1 MHELVTVDFCNVDR
15 HLGLGRP
22 GGCKGKD
29 GYKGDAHAFPWH
41 KDPPLKKS
49 QFSQSD
55 PLVVPIL
62 STAWNT
68 TCWVQRGQD
77 GRHTVREARG
87 APPTR
92 WPTRLV
98 ATAAEDRLSF
108 PAIRRSPAAAIARTI
123 AIYLLGRTH
132 KPAFCKRLSQCPLR
146 SESDR
151 NATLSRIGGMC
162 HYRAF
167 SRWGQWVG

>member
-1 MHELVTVDFCNVDR
+1 MKQQLTVNMIVTTEPRGDEPRLTDFVMHELVTVDFRNVDC

-22 GGCKGKD
+22 GGPKGKD

-92 WPTRLV
+92 WPSRLV
-98 ATAAEDRLSF
+98 ATAAEDRLSIERNLYAF
-108 PAIRRSPAAAIARTI
+108 VAGRR
-123 AIYLLGRTH
+123 IY
-132 KPAFCKRLSQCPLR
+132 S
-146 SESDR
+146 
-151 NATLSRIGGMC
+151 
-162 HYRAF
+162 
-167 SRWGQWVG
+167 